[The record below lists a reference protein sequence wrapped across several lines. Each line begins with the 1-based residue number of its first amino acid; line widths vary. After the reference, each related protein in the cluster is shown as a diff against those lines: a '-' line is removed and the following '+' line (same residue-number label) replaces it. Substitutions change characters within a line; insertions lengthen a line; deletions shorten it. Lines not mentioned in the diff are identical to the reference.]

1 VITRSRSDDP
11 SGPKAGAIGHCLP
24 AGTVDAL
31 ATVADRLRRLPESR
45 LSRAAESARD
55 LVQLL
60 ADAAAGVEGRAG
72 SSPPELR
79 AVPALSVFS
88 LGDQVAVTA
97 RELAEATTDLDVSD
111 PVWWRGTRRPWR
123 LVCDELHAAV
133 EGLRALV

>member
-1 VITRSRSDDP
+1 
-11 SGPKAGAIGHCLP
+11 
-24 AGTVDAL
+24 
-31 ATVADRLRRLPESR
+31 
-45 LSRAAESARD
+45 
-55 LVQLL
+55 VQLL